1 MDKAENRRTFQPDEL
16 KHTDRKA
23 RRYKRKNL
31 LTSPGTLT
39 YIGPEI
45 GLKTKVRR
53 IVYNEAVFRNDLV
66 KSLQECTLDGSEQ
79 QTVTWLDVDGIHD
92 TTLIAKLGNLYKL
105 HPLLLEDVV
114 NTEHKP
120 KLEIYDTGGYMFL
133 TMKMLHVHVESP
145 ICISSEHVSF
155 VLSDKYLLSF
165 QEELMSDIF
174 TPVLDR
180 LQASVGKTRRNGPDY
195 LLFALMDIVIDN
207 YFIVLEKLGDSLDQI
222 EDQVIKG
229 DEDLSLKELYALKR
243 ELTTARRLIWP
254 IRDMINQLIRE
265 DNPLISKESIPYF
278 RDLYD
283 HIMQVLDTIDS
294 YRELVASLADVHLS
308 TMSNR
313 MNSVM
318 KALTIFS
325 AVFMPLTFI
334 VGVYGMNFDYMP
346 ELRLQY
352 GYFYVWGLMA
362 VVTTALIFYFKS
374 KKWM

>member
-1 MDKAENRRTFQPDEL
+1 LDNAENKRTFQLEDLTSER
-16 KHTDRKA
+16 RKPK
-23 RRYKRKNL
+23 RYKKNL

-39 YIGPEI
+39 YIGPDV
-45 GLKTKVRR
+45 GMKTKIRR
-53 IVYNEAVFRNDLV
+53 IVYNEAVFRDEAV
-66 KSLQECTLDGSEQ
+66 KSLQECIPEKKEEK
-79 QTVTWLDVDGIHD
+79 TVTWLDVDGIHE
-92 TTLIAKLGNLYKL
+92 TSLIAKLGKLYHL

-120 KLEIYDTGGYMFL
+120 KLEIYDSGHMFL
-133 TMKMLHVHVESP
+133 TLKMLHIDSESP

-155 VLSDKYLLSF
+155 VLGENYLLSF
-165 QEELMSDIF
+165 QEELAADIF

-207 YFIVLEKLGDSLDQI
+207 YFIVLEKLGDSLDTV

-229 DEDLSLKELYALKR
+229 DEELSLKELYSLKR
-243 ELTTARRLIWP
+243 ELTTSRRLIWP

-265 DNPLISKESIPYF
+265 DNPLIMKESIPYF

-283 HIMQVLDTIDS
+283 HVMQVLDTIDS

-308 TMSNR
+308 TISNR

-318 KALTIFS
+318 KTLTIFS

-334 VGVYGMNFDYMP
+334 VGVYGMNFEYMP
-346 ELRLQY
+346 ELKLQY

>member
-1 MDKAENRRTFQPDEL
+1 MDTAKNKRPFQLEGL
-16 KHTDRKA
+16 SSERKKP
-23 RRYKRKNL
+23 RRYKKNL

-39 YIGPEI
+39 YVGPEV
-45 GLKTKVRR
+45 GLKTKIRR
-53 IVYNEAVFRNDLV
+53 VVYNDQIFKDDAV
-66 KSLQECTLDGSEQ
+66 KSLLECSVEKSTEK
-79 QTVTWLDVDGIHD
+79 TITWLDVDGIHE
-92 TTLIAKLGNLYKL
+92 TSLIAKLGKMYHL

-120 KLEIYDTGGYMFL
+120 KLENYDNGPMFL
-133 TMKMLHVHVESP
+133 TMKMLHIDSESP

-155 VLSDKYLLSF
+155 VLGEQYLISF
-165 QEELMSDIF
+165 QEELSADIF

-180 LQASVGKTRRNGPDY
+180 LQASVGKTRRNGADY

-207 YFIVLEKLGDSLDQI
+207 YFIVLEKLGDNLDAM

-229 DEDLSLKELYALKR
+229 DEELSLKELYSLKR
-243 ELTTARRLIWP
+243 ELTMARRMIWP
-254 IRDMINQLIRE
+254 VRDMINQLIRE
-265 DNPLISKESIPYF
+265 DHPLIMKESIPYF

-283 HIMQVLDTIDS
+283 HVMQVLDTIDS

-308 TMSNR
+308 TISNR

-318 KALTIFS
+318 KTLTIFS

-334 VGVYGMNFDYMP
+334 VGVYGMNFENMP
-346 ELRLQY
+346 ELKMHY
-352 GYFYVWGLMA
+352 GYYYVWGLMA
-362 VVTTALIFYFKS
+362 VVTTGLIFYFKS